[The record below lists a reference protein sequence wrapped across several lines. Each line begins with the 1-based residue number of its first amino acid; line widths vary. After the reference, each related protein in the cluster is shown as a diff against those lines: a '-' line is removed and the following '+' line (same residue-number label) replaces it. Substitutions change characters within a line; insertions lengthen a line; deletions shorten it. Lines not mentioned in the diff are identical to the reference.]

1 MAGRFCHTLTD
12 QDQLMTMRVSKEMCN
27 AIGVLHGGAL
37 MSFCAP
43 CHSLGGDFVV
53 SSINFMEKFD
63 GLGLGNCCH
72 IIACLVLLHGSQS
85 CIPAWLGLK
94 A

>member
-1 MAGRFCHTLTD
+1 
-12 QDQLMTMRVSKEMCN
+12 MTMRVSKEMCN

-63 GLGLGNCCH
+63 GLGLGNLLPYH
-72 IIACLVLLHGSQS
+72 CL
-85 CIPAWLGLK
+85 LGLV
-94 A
+94 AWFPVMYSCLAWAQSVRS